1 MAKAKIIPFFWYAK
15 EAEEAAKFYTSI
27 FHNSKIGKVVRYSEG
42 SPGPAGSVMTVLFEL
57 DGQEYMG
64 LNGGPIFKFTEAI
77 SLMVECAD
85 QKEVDHFWSK
95 LLEGGAPQACG
106 WLKDKYGLSWQ
117 IVPKVLGRMLQD
129 KDQAR
134 TNRVMHAVMQ
144 MVKLDVAKLE
154 AAYG

>member
-1 MAKAKIIPFFWYAK
+1 MKDKITPCLWFDTQ
-15 EAEEAAKFYTSI
+15 AEEAAKFYTSI
-27 FHNSKIGKVVRYSEG
+27 FENSKMGAVTRYGPEG
-42 SPGPAGSVMTVLFEL
+42 PMPEGTVMTVLFEL